1 MEAGHASMPADVG
14 VEWLNSK
21 GSWAFYLAVL
31 VFARALVA
39 AVLTI
44 WPGGDPT
51 LAWSIVNIGHS
62 LVTFFAFHWVKGNP
76 FPTFFSMTSPEVDKY
91 TWWEQIDH
99 RWQNTPSRKFCRVV
113 VVVLYLLALDSSPW
127 DLVKLQFANLIAFT
141 VAFVAKFPAMDGVR
155 IFGINK

>member
-21 GSWAFYLAVL
+21 GSWAYYVSVL
-31 VFARALVA
+31 LFARTLVA
-39 AVLTI
+39 ALLGTL
-44 WPGGDPT
+44 GGDPA
-51 LAWSIVNIGHS
+51 LAWSVVNIGHC

-76 FPTFFSMTSPEVDKY
+76 FPTFFSFTSPDVDRF
-91 TWWEQIDH
+91 TWWEQIDQ

-113 VVVLYLLALDSSPW
+113 VVVLYLLAVDDAPW
-127 DLVKLQFANLIAFT
+127 NHFLLQFANLVAFT
-141 VAFVAKFPAMDGVR
+141 VAFVAKVPAMDGVR